1 MRYTT
6 VYDCEN
12 GMLYLKRQNVKK
24 INLQFAWKR
33 RTSVSHFF
41 YSYLNYHSLTTM
53 ATEKMCKVQ

>member
-33 RTSVSHFF
+33 
-41 YSYLNYHSLTTM
+41 
-53 ATEKMCKVQ
+53 